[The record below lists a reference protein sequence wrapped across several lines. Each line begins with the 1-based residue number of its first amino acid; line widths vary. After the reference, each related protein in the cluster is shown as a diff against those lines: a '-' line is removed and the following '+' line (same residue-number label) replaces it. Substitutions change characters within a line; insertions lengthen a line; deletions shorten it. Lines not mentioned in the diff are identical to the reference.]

1 MCACARQ
8 ASAEDPENNGS
19 LLEDTPESER
29 GGERA
34 RSQEDYSRADFIK
47 PEGGNEGMEGG
58 RGGRD
63 KKKRCRNVEGE
74 MEGESEKHGGRDNG
88 AKYLE
93 EWGELRIVET
103 EGGGLESQSELNVE

>member
-34 RSQEDYSRADFIK
+34 QSQEDYTRADFIK
-47 PEGGNEGMEGG
+47 LEGGQWRDGGGEGRE
-58 RGGRD
+58 RL
-63 KKKRCRNVEGE
+63 KKKRCRNVEGGME
-74 MEGESEKHGGRDNG
+74 GGRDMEGEIEGQNTRRSGWT
-88 AKYLE
+88 E
-93 EWGELRIVET
+93 EVEL
-103 EGGGLESQSELNVE
+103 EGGGLESQRELTVE

>member
-34 RSQEDYSRADFIK
+34 RSQEDYTRADFIK
-47 PEGGNEGMEGG
+47 PEGGNGGKEGEIKKKKKVQERGWEDG
-58 RGGRD
+58 RGEEDR
-63 KKKRCRNVEGE
+63 E
-74 MEGESEKHGGRDNG
+74 
-88 AKYLE
+88 AKYQE
-93 EWGELRIVET
+93 EQGAE
-103 EGGGLESQSELNVE
+103 ESGNRGWRVRVCK